1 MDKIAEFTIRNFK
14 TLCMVAAFLVGV
26 YIQHQIN
33 TAEIRELQTKQT
45 ELEVKLDRNVQRLD
59 QMKLDKA
66 VFNETLRQFSSMSTD
81 IREIRSR
88 IDEVID
94 RNNK

>member
-1 MDKIAEFTIRNFK
+1 MDKIAECAIRNFK
-14 TLCMVAAFLVGV
+14 TICMIAAFLVGV
-26 YIQHQIN
+26 YIQHQMN
-33 TAEIRELQTKQT
+33 TAEIKELQTKQI
-45 ELEVKLDRNVQRLD
+45 ELEAKLDHNVQRLD

-66 VFNETLRQFSSMSTD
+66 VFNETLRQFASMSTD

-94 RNNK
+94 QKAK